1 MYKSYCTLW
10 CLRFAT
16 RSRHFCFQIIVDDI
30 QIFNCLSQF
39 EKPLY
44 LLMRKIKED
53 LETVYENKHSFFMH
67 REVIQNE
74 LILYEIRF
82 FHNTRILHCALNTL
96 NVNRLGKIFHSFSC
110 NIYLITLCMIKSH
123 NVFES
128 GHMA

>member
-1 MYKSYCTLW
+1 
-10 CLRFAT
+10 
-16 RSRHFCFQIIVDDI
+16 
-30 QIFNCLSQF
+30 
-39 EKPLY
+39 
-44 LLMRKIKED
+44 MRKIKED